1 MSASQARSV
10 DATGRLKVRSNFLAR
25 LLHPG
30 YRPPPPTNQRGRH
43 VRTTT
48 PIPAPVSTDDSYPEE
63 PAAIAEALR
72 AEAGRLRADWELQA
86 QKIGPDAQLLTGR
99 IAFVLLDGTVLGTR
113 ASYVLRRDHG
123 DWRIAHSH
131 LSIPQALM
139 SALQPD
145 WSCST

>member
-1 MSASQARSV
+1 
-10 DATGRLKVRSNFLAR
+10 
-25 LLHPG
+25 
-30 YRPPPPTNQRGRH
+30 
-43 VRTTT
+43 
-48 PIPAPVSTDDSYPEE
+48 
-63 PAAIAEALR
+63 LR